1 MYNYIPL
8 NYQNINIEAG
18 TYNPSPVKAYNNKTF
33 GFWVRA
39 LFQRIT
45 SVIDFELPDT
55 WQGTI
60 RDFFLYCIYKYG
72 YVAIFDIDET
82 GLAFQP
88 ASLKGYNF
96 YYQPTDAVISNP
108 ALKKSLSLEIGKEC
122 ELLKLTPDYIGV
134 WDIIEFYAERFSSL
148 DNAINMSLINSK
160 TPFILGAKNKTAQS
174 ALKKILDKV
183 NAGEPAVVFD
193 EKLMNDPN
201 SKDTPF
207 QLLEIMRNPKEY
219 YLTSDQLQDFQ
230 TILNNFDA
238 EIGIPTLPYQKKE
251 RLVKAEA
258 DLRMYDGCARSL
270 TWYNTLQASIEE
282 VKKLYPDIT
291 LTATLHYAD
300 VNLTEAEEEQEE
312 GVENGTF

>member
-8 NYQNINIEAG
+8 NYDNINIEAG

-55 WQGTI
+55 WQGSI

-72 YVAIFDIDET
+72 YLAIFDIDET

-88 ASLKGYNF
+88 ASLKGCNF
-96 YYQPTDAVISNP
+96 YYQPTNAVISNP
-108 ALKKSLSLEIGKEC
+108 TLKKSLSLEIGKEC

-201 SKDTPF
+201 TKDTPF

-258 DLRMYDGCARSL
+258 DMRMYDGCARSL

-291 LTATLHYAD
+291 LSATLHYAD

-312 GVENGTF
+312 GDDNGTF